1 MNEKTREPMVI
12 ALATGKGG
20 SMKAASATFPFQKC
34 PFKEIKIPIPS
45 ESARD
50 QNGTTASRLRPL
62 YRFERN
68 ERQSESYV

>member
-12 ALATGKGG
+12 ALATGKGD

-50 QNGTTASRLRPL
+50 QNGTTAIAL
-62 YRFERN
+62 
-68 ERQSESYV
+68 